1 MSSQT
6 VQFETSNIQNILI
19 ALVVICAIVYG
30 FIEFRKINYKLQEL
44 ESMLLK
50 HDNWSEEHPQ
60 VEHHQEEH
68 HQEEHYKDKHHHEEP
83 IYYETDIEDQS
94 IVEHS
99 IDNTIVTNIINQV
112 EEDIINQVEE
122 DILNLDEGHNKVTE
136 ELTKEEEDISNGYMN
151 GLFISVE
158 TTSNQPIED
167 LQKDPQKDRIT
178 EINEDESIYEEHT
191 IKELKH
197 ILEEMKLSTSGNKHK
212 LIERIISNKIKSS

>member
-6 VQFETSNIQNILI
+6 VQFESSNIQNILI

-50 HDNWSEEHPQ
+50 QDKWSEEHHKE
-60 VEHHQEEH
+60 EHHKEEH

-112 EEDIINQVEE
+112 EEDI
-122 DILNLDEGHNKVTE
+122 LNLDEGDNKITE
-136 ELTKEEEDISNGYMN
+136 ELTKEEDISNGYMN

-167 LQKDPQKDRIT
+167 PQKDPQKDRIT

-197 ILEEMKLSTSGNKHK
+197 MLEEMKLSTSGNKHK

>member
-6 VQFETSNIQNILI
+6 VQFESSNIQNILI

-68 HQEEHYKDKHHHEEP
+68 YKDKHHHEEP

-112 EEDIINQVEE
+112 EEDILNQVEE
-122 DILNLDEGHNKVTE
+122 DILNLDEGDNKITEELTKE

-167 LQKDPQKDRIT
+167 PQKDPQKDRIT

>member
-99 IDNTIVTNIINQV
+99 IDNTIVTKMINQV

>member
-68 HQEEHYKDKHHHEEP
+68 YKDKHNHEEP

-167 LQKDPQKDRIT
+167 PQKDRIT